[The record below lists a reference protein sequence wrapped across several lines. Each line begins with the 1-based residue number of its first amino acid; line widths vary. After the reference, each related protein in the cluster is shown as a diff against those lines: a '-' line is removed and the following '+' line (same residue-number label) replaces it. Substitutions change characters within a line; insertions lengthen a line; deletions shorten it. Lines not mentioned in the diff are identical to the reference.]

1 MIRYKP
7 YLWPM
12 EKPFYAKD
20 FKLGILGGGQLG
32 RMLLTP
38 AIRYDIKVSVLDPD
52 PDAPCSRIAHEFIC
66 GDFRD
71 YDTVIKFGESCDVVT
86 VEIEHVNTT
95 ALRDLAERG
104 VRVFPQPEVLE
115 TIQDK
120 GLQKQFYKKNN
131 IPSAP
136 FRLVENKAD
145 VKAAKDFLPFV
156 QKLRKGGYDGR
167 GVQVIHTEAD
177 MEKAFDAPS
186 VLEKFV
192 DFEKEIAAVVARNEV
207 GEISV
212 FPPVELVFNPEA
224 NLVEFLSAPANI
236 SAEVTARIEEIT
248 LQTVRAYGIVGIMA
262 IEFFMTA
269 AGDVF
274 VNEAAPRPH
283 NSGHHTIEAN
293 VTSQYEQHLRA
304 IHGMPLGSTEQHKHA
319 AMVNLLGSAG
329 HAGPVHYEGLTEV
342 LSIPEV
348 YVHIY
353 GKAVTKPFRK
363 MGHVTAT
370 AASQSEAAKR
380 ALNARQIIQVKTT

>member
-1 MIRYKP
+1 MGIMP
-7 YLWPM
+7 YICVM
-12 EKPFYAKD
+12 KKPFFAKD
-20 FKLGILGGGQLG
+20 FKLGVLGGGQLG

-38 AIRYDIKVSVLDPD
+38 AVRYDIKVAVLDPD
-52 PDAPCSRIAHEFIC
+52 PDAPCSCLAHEFVC
-66 GDFRD
+66 GDFKD
-71 YDTVIKFGESCDVVT
+71 YDAVIKFGESCDVVT
-86 VEIEHVNTT
+86 VEIEHVNTA
-95 ALRDLAERG
+95 ALRELADRG
-104 VRVFPQPEVLE
+104 VQVFPQPEVLE

-120 GLQKQFYKKNN
+120 GLQKQFYERNN

-145 VKAAKDFLPFV
+145 VKESKDFLPFV

-167 GVQVIHTEAD
+167 GVQVIRTEAD
-177 MEKAFDAPS
+177 LEKAFDAPS

-192 DFEKEIAAVVARNEV
+192 DFEKELAVVAARNEV

-224 NLVEFLSAPANI
+224 NLVEFLSAPADI
-236 SAEVTARIEEIT
+236 PAEVAAEIEKIT
-248 LQTVRAYGIVGIMA
+248 MQTLKAYGIVGIIA
-262 IEFFMTA
+262 IEFFMTSD
-269 AGDVF
+269 GEVF

-304 IHGMPLGSTEQHKHA
+304 ILGMPLGSTEQHKFA
-319 AMVNLLGSAG
+319 AMVNLLGAAG
-329 HAGPVHYEGLTEV
+329 HEGPVHYAGLTEM
-342 LSIPEV
+342 LSVPEV

-370 AASQSEAAKR
+370 ASSRSEAAKR
-380 ALNARQIIQVKTT
+380 ALDARKIIQVKTT